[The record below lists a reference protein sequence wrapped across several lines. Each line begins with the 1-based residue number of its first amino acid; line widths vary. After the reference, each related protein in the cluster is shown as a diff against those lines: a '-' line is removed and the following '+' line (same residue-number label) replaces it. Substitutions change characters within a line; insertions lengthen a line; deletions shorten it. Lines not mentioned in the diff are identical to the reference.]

1 MHLEVGLFGVK
12 LTGNA
17 LRADVAHRK
26 RGSIALPRVADYSL
40 SAGLNRH
47 VVGGESPLQE
57 RK

>member
-40 SAGLNRH
+40 KWISAAKCA
-47 VVGGESPLQE
+47 Q
-57 RK
+57 